1 MLTVLQSLRLPIHAC
16 IYPIYPNIPT
26 IRNPS
31 ISCHELAIQLVTLTA
46 HNTTTLLK
54 VSPGLVVVLLLVVR
68 YRIHTLVHLVKDE
81 LVRIG
86 LVSEDI

>member
-1 MLTVLQSLRLPIHAC
+1 MYLPV
-16 IYPIYPNIPT
+16 YPNIPT
-26 IRNPS
+26 IRNLH
-31 ISCHELAIQLVTLTA
+31 ISCHEFAVQLVTLAA
-46 HNTTTLLK
+46 HNTTALLK

-68 YRIHTLVHLVKDE
+68 YRIDTLVHLVKDE